1 LKFIV
6 YGKENI
12 AQNIAQ
18 KAQFSTKYRN
28 SVFEGGGRS
37 LKIQIDL
44 KKKKK

>member
-1 LKFIV
+1 MKISI

-28 SVFEGGGRS
+28 SVIEGGGEA
-37 LKIQIDL
+37 
-44 KKKKK
+44 